1 MTILTVKLT
10 VDFSKRLPGFDS
22 LLREDQIT
30 LLKACSSEVMM
41 LRCARRYDANT
52 DSIVFANNLPYTR
65 ESYNMAGVGDT
76 ADPLFRFGKSMSQMK
91 VDNAE
96 YALLTAIVIFSG
108 EFSFF
113 FISVVLIPLSY
124 YSNKIFMR
132 ILSPGIKISQQT
144 YEKCTLQICLNYS
157 VLKNYNASIFYT
169 RHPILYWHVTV
180 HFQRN
185 SATTSVIYGICL
197 LNLDPIDLP

>member
-1 MTILTVKLT
+1 MEPGSHTQEQSDTPGTWNL
-10 VDFSKRLPGFDS
+10 RL
-22 LLREDQIT
+22 INT
-30 LLKACSSEVMM
+30 LELHY
-41 LRCARRYDANT
+41 L
-52 DSIVFANNLPYTR
+52 
-65 ESYNMAGVGDT
+65 
-76 ADPLFRFGKSMSQMK
+76 
-91 VDNAE
+91 
-96 YALLTAIVIFSG
+96 
-108 EFSFF
+108 FSFF
-113 FISVVLIPLSY
+113 FISVVLIPLSF